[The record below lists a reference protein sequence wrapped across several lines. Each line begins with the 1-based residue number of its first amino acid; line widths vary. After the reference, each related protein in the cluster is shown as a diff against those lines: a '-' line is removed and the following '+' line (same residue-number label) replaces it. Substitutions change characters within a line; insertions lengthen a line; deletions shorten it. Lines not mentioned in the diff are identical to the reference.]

1 MAARRKGAESGKISI
16 FAKGDDASAE
26 IESSLR
32 TKLANAG
39 FTVTRDFDA
48 TAMLIVCIG
57 GDGSLL
63 STLAALRF
71 PNTPII
77 GVNTGH
83 LGFFQELQPGEL
95 DEFIFRYKE
104 KQYVIQELKTLR
116 ARVACADG
124 GAKDCADIADGGA
137 KGCADIADG
146 GANDGADDAE
156 FVADELLGL
165 NEIAIHGAHSHAAHL
180 NIFIGDSFIETFR
193 GDGILVSTPAGST
206 AYNYALGGSIV
217 DPRLDLLQ
225 ITPIA
230 PINNSVYRSFTSS
243 VLLPPHL
250 SVNVFPEFVRAP
262 DILVTADGAERTYTG
277 VKRIHIAFS
286 GETVRLL
293 RFPHYDF
300 WNKVKQKL
308 L

>member
-1 MAARRKGAESGKISI
+1 MAVKDAEYGKVSI
-16 FAKGDDASAE
+16 FAKGDDASRE
-26 IESSLR
+26 IESGFR

-39 FTVTRDFDA
+39 FTVVSDFDE
-48 TAMLIVCIG
+48 TVEFIVCIG

-71 PNTPII
+71 PATPLI

-83 LGFFQELQPGEL
+83 VGFFQELQPGEL
-95 DEFIFRYKE
+95 DEFIFRYRE
-104 KQYVIQELKTLR
+104 KQCVLQELRTLR
-116 ARVACADG
+116 ARIV
-124 GAKDCADIADGGA
+124 
-137 KGCADIADG
+137 
-146 GANDGADDAE
+146 GADDEA
-156 FVADELLGL
+156 FDALLGL
-165 NEIAIHGAHSHAAHL
+165 NEIAIHGAHSHVANLH
-180 NIFIGDSFIETFR
+180 IFIGDSFIETFR

-230 PINNSVYRSFTSS
+230 PINNSAYRSFTSS

-262 DILVTADGAERTYTG
+262 DILIAADGAERTYTG
-277 VKRIHIAFS
+277 VKQIHIAFS

>member
-1 MAARRKGAESGKISI
+1 MGNGKICI
-16 FAKGDDASAE
+16 FIKGDAASKK
-26 IESSLR
+26 IGSSFK
-32 TKLANAG
+32 TKLGKAG
-39 FTVTRDFDA
+39 FTVVSEFDGA
-48 TAMLIVCIG
+48 AELIVCIG

-63 STLAALRF
+63 NTLAALDF
-71 PNTPII
+71 PSIPII
-77 GVNTGH
+77 GINTGH

-104 KQYVIQELKTLR
+104 RQYVIQELKTVR
-116 ARVACADG
+116 ALIVDSG
-124 GAKDCADIADGGA
+124 GGEAS
-137 KGCADIADG
+137 
-146 GANDGADDAE
+146 
-156 FVADELLGL
+156 LLGL
-165 NEIAIHGAHSHAAHL
+165 NEIVIRGAHSHTAYL

-230 PINNSVYRSFTSS
+230 PINNSAYRSFTSS

-250 SVNVFPEFVRAP
+250 SVNVFPEFVKEH
-262 DILVTADGAERTYTG
+262 DILVAADGAERMYTE
-277 VKRIHIAFS
+277 VKQIHLEFS
-286 GETVRLL
+286 GGTVRLL

>member
-1 MAARRKGAESGKISI
+1 MKADAAGDRKVNI
-16 FAKGDDASAE
+16 FANGDAASGE
-26 IESSLR
+26 VGNSFKV
-32 TKLANAG
+32 KLEKAG
-39 FTVTRDFDA
+39 FAVVPGFDA
-48 TAMLIVCIG
+48 AAEFIVCIG

-63 STLAALRF
+63 NMLAVLRF
-71 PNTPII
+71 PDVPIV

-116 ARVACADG
+116 ANILGADG
-124 GAKDCADIADGGA
+124 EE
-137 KGCADIADG
+137 
-146 GANDGADDAE
+146 DAI
-156 FVADELLGL
+156 LGL
-165 NEIAIHGAHSHAAHL
+165 NEIVIHGARSHVAYL

-225 ITPIA
+225 ITPSA
-230 PINNSVYRSFTSS
+230 PINNSAYRSFTSS
-243 VLLPPHL
+243 ILLPPHL
-250 SVNVFPEFVRAP
+250 SVNVFPEFVRER
-262 DILVTADGAERTYTG
+262 DILVAADGAERAYTE
-277 VKRIHIAFS
+277 VKRIRVAFS

>member
-1 MAARRKGAESGKISI
+1 MAVRDVRSGRISV
-16 FAKGDDASAE
+16 FAKSDAASAE
-26 IESSLR
+26 IGSSLG
-32 TKLANAG
+32 TKLGNAG
-39 FTVTRDFDA
+39 LTVVSDFDE
-48 TAMLIVCIG
+48 TVDLIVCIG

-63 STLAALRF
+63 NTLAALRF
-71 PNTPII
+71 PHTPII

-95 DEFIFRYKE
+95 DEFIFRYKA

-116 ARVACADG
+116 ARIVGADG
-124 GAKDCADIADGGA
+124 EADA
-137 KGCADIADG
+137 
-146 GANDGADDAE
+146 
-156 FVADELLGL
+156 LLGL
-165 NEIAIHGAHSHAAHL
+165 NEIAIHGAHSHVANL

-230 PINNSVYRSFTSS
+230 PINNSAYRSFTSS

-250 SVNVFPEFVRAP
+250 SVNVFPEFVREP
-262 DILVTADGAERTYTG
+262 DILVAADGAEHTYAE
-277 VKRIHIAFS
+277 VKRIHVAFS

>member
-1 MAARRKGAESGKISI
+1 MRGESARSGRVNI
-16 FAKGDDASAE
+16 FAKSDAASKE
-26 IESSLR
+26 VENSFKI
-32 TKLANAG
+32 KLEKAG
-39 FTVTRDFDA
+39 FAVAPDFDA
-48 TAMLIVCIG
+48 SCEFIVCIG

-63 STLAALRF
+63 NMLASLDF
-71 PNTPII
+71 PNIPII

-83 LGFFQELQPGEL
+83 LGFFQELQPAEL

-104 KQYVIQELKTLR
+104 NQCVEQEFKTLR
-116 ARVACADG
+116 ADIVDADG
-124 GAKDCADIADGGA
+124 GKDS
-137 KGCADIADG
+137 
-146 GANDGADDAE
+146 
-156 FVADELLGL
+156 LPGL
-165 NEIAIHGAHSHAAHL
+165 NEIVIHGAHSRVAYL

-230 PINNSVYRSFTSS
+230 PINNSAYRSFTSS

-250 SVNVFPEFVRAP
+250 SVNVFPEFVRER
-262 DILVTADGAERTYTG
+262 DIIVSSDGEEHVYRE